1 MATKVITGKVRLSYV
16 NIFRSRAFREGQ
28 DAKYSICL
36 LIPKEDKAGIAK
48 IRAAMDAAMD
58 VFRKTREGE
67 TLLTLRYDEAYSL
80 AWVTARDAEPDG
92 NTIVLLA
99 TYRDADGRQHSG
111 RPWVLLRNENG
122 SWNVEEMK

>member
-1 MATKVITGKVRLSYV
+1 MKRILL
-16 NIFRSRAFREGQ
+16 
-28 DAKYSICL
+28 CL
-36 LIPKEDKAGIAK
+36 LAALLCLSLAGCGAK
-48 IRAAMDAAMD
+48 GDTSSVRVDQSASETLEKDEIRAAMDAAMD

-67 TLLTLRYDEAYSL
+67 TLLALRYDEAYSL

-92 NTIVLLA
+92 STLVLLA

>member
-1 MATKVITGKVRLSYV
+1 MKRILLWLLAALLCLSLAGCGAKGDTSSVRIVRGASETL
-16 NIFRSRAFREGQ
+16 EK
-28 DAKYSICL
+28 D
-36 LIPKEDKAGIAK
+36 E

-67 TLLTLRYDEAYSL
+67 TYSL

-92 NTIVLLA
+92 NTLVLLA

>member
-1 MATKVITGKVRLSYV
+1 MKRILLWLLAALLCLSLAGCGGGGDTSSVRIDRGASETL
-16 NIFRSRAFREGQ
+16 EK
-28 DAKYSICL
+28 D
-36 LIPKEDKAGIAK
+36 E

-67 TLLTLRYDEAYSL
+67 TLLALRYDEAYSL
-80 AWVTARDAEPDG
+80 AWVTACDAEPDG
-92 NTIVLLA
+92 STLVLLA

>member
-1 MATKVITGKVRLSYV
+1 MKRILL
-16 NIFRSRAFREGQ
+16 
-28 DAKYSICL
+28 CL
-36 LIPKEDKAGIAK
+36 LAALLCLSLAGCGAKGDTSSVRIVRGASETLEEDE

-67 TLLTLRYDEAYSL
+67 MLLALRYDEAYSL
-80 AWVTARDAEPDG
+80 AWVTANSPEPDE
-92 NTIVLLA
+92 NTLVLLA

>member
-1 MATKVITGKVRLSYV
+1 MKRILL
-16 NIFRSRAFREGQ
+16 
-28 DAKYSICL
+28 CL
-36 LIPKEDKAGIAK
+36 LAALLCLSLAGCGAK
-48 IRAAMDAAMD
+48 GDTSSVRIVRGASETLEKDEIRAAMDAAMD

-67 TLLTLRYDEAYSL
+67 MLLALRYDEAYSL
-80 AWVTARDAEPDG
+80 AWVTANSPEPDE
-92 NTIVLLA
+92 NTLVLLA

>member
-1 MATKVITGKVRLSYV
+1 MKRILLWLLAALLGLSLAGCGAKGDTSSVRIVRGASETL
-16 NIFRSRAFREGQ
+16 EK
-28 DAKYSICL
+28 D
-36 LIPKEDKAGIAK
+36 E

-67 TLLTLRYDEAYSL
+67 MLLALRYDEAYSL
-80 AWVTARDAEPDG
+80 AWVTANSPEPDE
-92 NTIVLLA
+92 NTLVLLA

>member
-1 MATKVITGKVRLSYV
+1 MKRIILWLLAALLCLSLAGCGGGGDTSSVRVVRGASETL
-16 NIFRSRAFREGQ
+16 EK
-28 DAKYSICL
+28 D
-36 LIPKEDKAGIAK
+36 E

-67 TLLTLRYDEAYSL
+67 TLLALRYDEAYSL

-92 NTIVLLA
+92 STLVLLA

>member
-1 MATKVITGKVRLSYV
+1 MKRILLWLLAVLLCLSIAGCGGGGDTSSVRIDRGKSETL
-16 NIFRSRAFREGQ
+16 EK
-28 DAKYSICL
+28 D
-36 LIPKEDKAGIAK
+36 E

-67 TLLTLRYDEAYSL
+67 TLLALRYDEAYSL

-92 NTIVLLA
+92 STIVLLA